1 MTLKWKDDFYH
12 HTGVSVSDEDIQE
25 MIILVASP
33 YTDVISVTRGDTTVY
48 NMDGEIIVAKDFY
61 IADIEE

>member
-25 MIILVASP
+25 SITLVSSA
-33 YTDVISVTRGDTTVY
+33 YTDVISIITGDTMVF
-48 NMDGEIIVAKDFY
+48 NVDGVVIVAKDFY
-61 IADIEE
+61 ISDIE